1 MAVWI
6 SEISNP
12 CILKRNILGAQGREN
27 STAYTVY
34 ENLFAVLFVSSRL
47 GWGSWY
53 LLNVW
58 ASIVSWMYKLVASC
72 IYAVSLFWIFI
83 IVTKLMKKFSGTNNR
98 VMRKI
103 LDFLKFLRQNKAV
116 LLVVIVL
123 ISFGL
128 PALLTQ
134 FLDIGILTL
143 EADGFQIM

>member
-1 MAVWI
+1 
-6 SEISNP
+6 
-12 CILKRNILGAQGREN
+12 
-27 STAYTVY
+27 
-34 ENLFAVLFVSSRL
+34 
-47 GWGSWY
+47 
-53 LLNVW
+53 
-58 ASIVSWMYKLVASC
+58 MYKLVASC